1 MKTESQILD
10 DVCRHVAGSA
20 LAAAVSGEVLKRPRP
35 SGSRKEDVVISI
47 IGGVPAAQE
56 QKVSVNV
63 NIYVQEK
70 LQDGRYDRDEPRERI
85 LQELS
90 AETLEVG
97 GIGEDFSFFLE
108 RQETFEVLDATRHE
122 RCINNRLLYN
132 YLNE

>member
-1 MKTESQILD
+1 M
-10 DVCRHVAGSA
+10 
-20 LAAAVSGEVLKRPRP
+20 
-35 SGSRKEDVVISI
+35 
-47 IGGVPAAQE
+47 
-56 QKVSVNV
+56 SVNV

-108 RQETFEVLDATRHE
+108 EKPGAFFWVGLGDDEH
-122 RCINNRLLYN
+122 RCGAHQPGFDFNDKAIGGAASIFVKLVESRLAALSDGDRADG
-132 YLNE
+132 E

>member
-1 MKTESQILD
+1 M
-10 DVCRHVAGSA
+10 
-20 LAAAVSGEVLKRPRP
+20 
-35 SGSRKEDVVISI
+35 ISI

-63 NIYVQEK
+63 NIYVPEK

-108 RQETFEVLDATRHE
+108 KQETFVVLDAIRHE